1 MSNAAD
7 VLLAVS
13 EAAQGI
19 VQDGTKILVVVG
31 ELAPDGIEMACLIGG
46 SDMDG
51 TIPDHMLTHL
61 AWKLHQTRLERG
73 GYEKKE
79 VLSSIAQ
86 GSENAEA
93 HARAHEDAKQKL
105 ADYRAE
111 KAFAEAPWP
120 FPKSKQ

>member
-19 VQDGTKILVVVG
+19 VQDSTKILMVVG
-31 ELAPDGIEMACLIGG
+31 ELTPDGIEMACLIGG
-46 SDMDG
+46 FDMDG

-61 AWKLHQTRLERG
+61 AWKLHQTRLEGG

-79 VLSSIAQ
+79 MLSSIAHC
-86 GSENAEA
+86 SENSEA
-93 HARAHEDAKQKL
+93 HKKAHEDAKQQL
-105 ADYRAE
+105 ADYKAE
-111 KAFAEAPWP
+111 KAFEEAPWP
-120 FPKSKQ
+120 FPTSKQ